1 MEGIIRG
8 DIKRM
13 NSKKGWGAAHEDR
26 KSILKTT
33 SRLQANM
40 SSWDEGDITHFYQ
53 DLLVMFQELRDD
65 EVALTRKQMRIVENA
80 WTSFDKIFNCKKDDP
95 YKIKDEGYWMGNDC

>member
-8 DIKRM
+8 DIKGM
-13 NSKKGWGAAHEDR
+13 NSKKGWAAAREDR
-26 KSILKTT
+26 KAILKTT

-80 WTSFDKIFNCKKDDP
+80 WTSFDKIFNCKKGDP
-95 YKIKDEGYWMGNDC
+95 YKIKDEGFWMGNDC